1 MKLTVAT
8 CQFPVDRAIRRNL
21 GYVLRQMNQARQ
33 KGAHVAH
40 FSELCLSG
48 YAGAEFR
55 SYQGFDWDLL
65 DQSTEQ
71 ILDEAHRLKLWVI
84 LGSSH
89 RLTGRHKPHN
99 SLYIID
105 DRGRIVDRYDKMFC
119 TGPRDGKS
127 GDLAHYTP
135 GNHLPTFTIRG
146 VRCGTQICHD
156 FRYHEPYRQMKK
168 KRVQLVFHSYH
179 NGHRSKAILQRYE
192 NVWGMIVPPTMQAYA
207 ANNYMWISSNNTC
220 ARESSWPSFCVRPDG
235 FITGRLR
242 NHTTGVLITEIDT
255 RKKYYDASADWRDR
269 AMEGVLHS
277 GKLVSDPRSHDR
289 RSH

>member
-1 MKLTVAT
+1 MKLTIGT
-8 CQFPVDRAIRRNL
+8 CQFPIDRSIRRNL
-21 GYVLRQMNQARQ
+21 GYILRQMNQARQ
-33 KGAHVAH
+33 QGAHVAH

-48 YAGAEFR
+48 YAGVEFR
-55 SYQGFDWDLL
+55 SYKGFDWDLL
-65 DQSTEQ
+65 DQATEQ
-71 ILDEAHRLKLWVI
+71 VLDEARRLKLWVI

-105 DRGRIVDRYDKMFC
+105 DHGQIVDRYDKMFC
-119 TGPRDGKS
+119 TGTRDCS
-127 GDLAHYTP
+127 RGDLAHYTP
-135 GNHLPTFTIRG
+135 GNHLPAFTVRG

-156 FRYHEPYRQMKK
+156 FRYHELYRQMKK

-179 NGHRSKAILQRYE
+179 NGHQTKAKLQRYE
-192 NVWGMIVPPTMQAYA
+192 NVWGMIVPPTMQTYA
-207 ANNYMWISSNNTC
+207 ANNYMCISSNNTS
-220 ARESSWPSFCVRPDG
+220 ARESSWPSFFVRPDG

-242 NHTTGVLITEIDT
+242 NHTAGVLITEIDT
-255 RKKYYDASADWRDR
+255 LKKYYDASEDWRDR
-269 AMEGVLHS
+269 AIAGVLHS

>member
-8 CQFPVDRAIRRNL
+8 CQFPVDRNIRRNL
-21 GYVLRQMNQARQ
+21 GYVLRQMKQARQ
-33 KGAHVAH
+33 QGAHVAH

-48 YAGAEFR
+48 YAGVDFR

-65 DQSTEQ
+65 DLATEQ
-71 ILDEAHRLKLWVI
+71 VLDEARRLKLWVI

-99 SLYIID
+99 SLYIVD
-105 DRGRIVDRYDKMFC
+105 DHGRIFDRYDKMFC
-119 TGPRDGKS
+119 AGPRDGNQ

-156 FRYHEPYRQMKK
+156 FRYHEMYRQLKK
-168 KRVQLVFHSYH
+168 KRVQLAFHSYH
-179 NGHRSKAILQRYE
+179 NGHQPKAKLQRYE
-192 NVWGMIVPPTMQAYA
+192 NVWGMIVPSTMQAYA

-220 ARESSWPSFCVRPDG
+220 ARESSWPSFFVRPDG

-242 NHTTGVLITEIDT
+242 NHTAGVLITEINT
-255 RKKYYDASADWRDR
+255 RKKYYDASEAWRDR
-269 AMEGVLHS
+269 AMNGVLHS